1 MFRLI
6 EAPILT
12 EDECAWYLDSRIE
25 ESADLAT
32 PQPRD
37 QDHCHPALSRASSTC
52 WKMFQGSIYKLQ
64 TEIPPL
70 LKNVTA
76 CILERETL
84 DLDHIRSYRLLH
96 TTYDVKSLID
106 FSQLRMAPS

>member
-1 MFRLI
+1 
-6 EAPILT
+6 
-12 EDECAWYLDSRIE
+12 
-25 ESADLAT
+25 
-32 PQPRD
+32 
-37 QDHCHPALSRASSTC
+37 
-52 WKMFQGSIYKLQ
+52 MFQGSIYKLQ

-70 LKNVTA
+70 LKKRDSMHSG
-76 CILERETL
+76 ERETL